1 MARLTLTAASAAMD
15 AAQAAIDA
23 AIPDNITGLV
33 TPANVRDSCN
43 AAVEAGRVAL
53 ESASTI
59 TAVMQSTAPALGVN
73 IAATWAPI
81 GTLVPEPKG
90 GQAAV
95 LVIDPGVDIEAA
107 LDGFDYELSAQIV
120 VAGGNS
126 AVIQISLAENG
137 VNIGQIGQLIGDGVH
152 DLRAVTASAVFNV
165 AAGTKFSLMAQAP
178 AGATVVD
185 ILSATLQAR
194 LVPTV

>member
-33 TPANVRDSCN
+33 TPADVRDSCN
-43 AAVEAGRVAL
+43 AAVEAGRTAL
-53 ESASTI
+53 DSASTI
-59 TAVMQSTAPALGVN
+59 TAVMEGGAAPATA

-81 GTLVPEPKG
+81 GSLVPTPKG

-107 LDGFDYELSAQIV
+107 LDGFDYELAAQIV
-120 VAGGNS
+120 VAAANA
-126 AVIQISLAENG
+126 AVIQIVIAENG
-137 VNIGQIGQLIGDGVH
+137 VNIGQVGQLIGDGVN
-152 DLRAVTASAVFNV
+152 DLRAVTGSAVFNV
-165 AAGTKFSLMAQAP
+165 AAGTKYSLMAQAP

-185 ILSATLQAR
+185 ILSATLQVR